1 MKHAK
6 AFTMLASAVLL
17 LSLVSSPAL
26 ADSSSAKDKKV
37 VQYPNTTR
45 VAPKLDL
52 TTEKDQKAVN
62 AGLDA
67 VAAGDKAKATQ
78 YLQPIIDGGSKSKY
92 AQALALQGMA
102 TIKYNDSDY
111 KGAIDLLQRSLA
123 NGVMPNDTYFQLE
136 YELAEFQVADE
147 QYQPALDT
155 ITKWRAEGKRETA
168 NSYALEGN
176 ADYRLKKYPEAIAAI
191 KKAQSLPDKQDPNW
205 NQILMAS
212 YSESG
217 QTDQAAQLAQQQ
229 LATNPNDPK
238 ALDNSL
244 SVLMQ
249 AQKYPEAIQMLEK
262 ARAGGTLTSELD
274 YVNLAKL
281 YLITGQSKDDPTADA
296 NKATQVLDE
305 GMSKGVVT
313 STAENYML
321 LGEAAE
327 LAGNNSKALDAYTKA
342 VPTAKDGEAAVN
354 AGRLLLN
361 DNKYSQAKGMVQ
373 QGIDKGVKHKGTA
386 YMLLAKSELGLKN
399 KPAAIAD
406 MKLAA
411 QQPETADKANA
422 WLKSAG
428 AGK

>member
-78 YLQPIIDGGSKSKY
+78 YLQPTIDGGSKSKY

-147 QYQPALDT
+147 QYQAALDT

-217 QTDQAAQLAQQQ
+217 QTDQAAQMAQQQ
-229 LATNPNDPK
+229 LSANPNDPK

-244 SVLMQ
+244 SILMQ
-249 AQKYPEAIQMLEK
+249 AQKYPEAIQLLEK

-281 YLITGQSKDDPTADA
+281 YLITGQSKDDATPDA
-296 NKATQVLDE
+296 VKATQVLDE

-313 STAENYML
+313 SSADNYIL

-354 AGRLLLN
+354 AGRLLLD
-361 DNKYSQAKGMVQ
+361 DNKYSQAKGLVQ

-428 AGK
+428 AQK